1 MVKTKPQQNQRRK
14 KKSHTHHADSN
25 DREKDNGGKCG
36 RGSGDRLGY
45 GRGAGGTIGWSMA
58 SGAVGG
64 AVMGWDLEAIVGLA
78 TMGPGRKEGVMVE
91 RVMRKNM

>member
-14 KKSHTHHADSN
+14 KNSHTDHADSN

-45 GRGAGGTIGWSMA
+45 GRGDGGTIGWSMA
-58 SGAVGG
+58 SGAPGAVGG
-64 AVMGWDLEAIVGLA
+64 PVVGWGLGAIVW
-78 TMGPGRKEGVMVE
+78 
-91 RVMRKNM
+91 